1 MKRLWAPWRMEYILG
16 EKEDECIFC
25 TKPKED
31 NDKKNLILFRGEY
44 NYVIMNL
51 YPYNNGHLMVVP
63 YRHTSEIIGIN
74 GEEMDENGRLVQRC
88 VEVLKGSF
96 SPEGY
101 NIGMNLETAAGAG
114 IDEHIHMHI
123 VPRWSGDTNFMPV
136 IGETRVMPQHIEE
149 SYNILIKGFGEK
161 R

>member
-16 EKEDECIFC
+16 AKEDECIFC
-25 TKPKED
+25 TKPKGGD
-31 NDKKNLILFRGEY
+31 DKKNLILFRGEH

-63 YRHTSEIIGIN
+63 YRHTSDITGITR
-74 GEEMDENGRLVQRC
+74 EEMNENGRLVQRC

-123 VPRWSGDTNFMPV
+123 VPRWNGDTNFMPV
-136 IGETRVMPQHIEE
+136 VGDTRVMPQHISE
-149 SYNILIKGFGEK
+149 SYDILNKGFGEK
-161 R
+161 

>member
-1 MKRLWAPWRMEYILG
+1 MEYILG
-16 EKEDECIFC
+16 PKEDECIFC

-31 NDKKNLILFRGEY
+31 NDKKNLILFRGKF
-44 NYVIMNL
+44 NFIIMNL

-63 YRHTSEIIGIN
+63 YRHTSEIIGIT

-88 VEVLKGSF
+88 VEVLKKSF

-123 VPRWSGDTNFMPV
+123 VPRWNGDTNFMPV
-136 IGETRVMPQHIEE
+136 VGETRVMPQHIEE
-149 SYNILIKGFGEK
+149 SYNILIKAFEQK
-161 R
+161 

>member
-16 EKEDECIFC
+16 AKEGECIFC
-25 TKPKED
+25 VKPKEKD
-31 NDKKNLILFRGEY
+31 DKKNLILFRGKH
-44 NYVIMNL
+44 NFIIMNL

-63 YRHTSEIIGIN
+63 YRHTSEVVGIT

-88 VEVLKGSF
+88 VEVLKKSF

-123 VPRWSGDTNFMPV
+123 VPRWGGDTNFMPV

-149 SYNILIKGFGEK
+149 SYDILLKRFGEQ
-161 R
+161 

>member
-16 EKEDECIFC
+16 PKEDECIFC
-25 TKPKED
+25 IKPKED
-31 NDKKNLILFRGEY
+31 NDKKNLILFRGEF
-44 NYVIMNL
+44 NFIIMNL

-63 YRHTSEIIGIN
+63 YRHTSEIIGIT

-88 VEVLKGSF
+88 VEVLKKSF

-123 VPRWSGDTNFMPV
+123 VPRWNGDTNFMPV
-136 IGETRVMPQHIEE
+136 VSETRVMPQHIEE
-149 SYNILIKGFGEK
+149 SYSILIKAFEQK
-161 R
+161 